1 MVDLTFRTRS
11 GRSNLTAR
19 EHIAAANELVQEAQS
34 RLHRIIEMARV
45 VRAEADFLPA
55 DCEPH
60 RVRVCAEV
68 IQEAAEMAQGDVE
81 RIEIGFGAIRASLTL
96 EGV

>member
-1 MVDLTFRTRS
+1 MVDLTFRNQA
-11 GRSNLTAR
+11 GRSNLTVR
-19 EHIAAANELVQEAQS
+19 EQIAAANALAQEAQS

-45 VRAEADFLPA
+45 VRAAADFLQE
-55 DCEPH
+55 DQEPH

-68 IQEAAEMAQGDVE
+68 IQEAAETAQVDLD
-81 RIEIGFGAIRASLTL
+81 RIEIGFSAIRNSLVL